1 MALSFTYRLAMD
13 QGPAQ
18 SRAVEPSQ
26 AGAPIPALDQ
36 SFTGAIAGAS
46 GWSLEPE
53 ATPMAPLPPL
63 DAGSSSGSPLNSTFQ
78 SGLGFSCLD
87 LLTAFS
93 EGPP

>member
-13 QGPAQ
+13 QGSAQ
-18 SRAVEPSQ
+18 SRAVEPSTVC
-26 AGAPIPALDQ
+26 APIPALDQ
-36 SFTGAIAGAS
+36 SFTGTIAGAS
-46 GWSLEPE
+46 GWNLEPE

-63 DAGSSSGSPLNSTFQ
+63 DAGSSSSPLDPTLQ